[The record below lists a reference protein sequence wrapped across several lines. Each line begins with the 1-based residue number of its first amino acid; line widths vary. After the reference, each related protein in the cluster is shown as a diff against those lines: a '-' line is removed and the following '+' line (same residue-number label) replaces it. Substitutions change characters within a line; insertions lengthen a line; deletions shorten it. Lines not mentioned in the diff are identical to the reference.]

1 MATVK
6 KIQPRQNYLG
16 AGGWVWAGRY
26 GLERYL
32 YILHRVTGLG
42 IILFGIMHLVETTIF
57 RIQGRD
63 VWEATMALLD
73 KPWFEVGLY
82 LVAVAFIF
90 HALNGLRLILQ
101 ELGFALV
108 KPVRP
113 IYPYKDALRKKRLGT
128 MIMLAVVFIFALI
141 FLFDF
146 IVAGGGR

>member
-42 IILFGIMHLVETTIF
+42 IILFGMLHLVETTIF

-101 ELGFALV
+101 GLGFALG

-128 MIMLAVVFIFALI
+128 MLMLAVIFIFALV

-146 IVAGGGR
+146 IVAGGR

>member
-16 AGGWVWAGRY
+16 VGGWVWAGRY

-32 YILHRVTGLG
+32 YLLHRVTGLG
-42 IILFGIMHLVETTIF
+42 IILFGILHLVETTIF
-57 RIQGRD
+57 RVQGQD
-63 VWEATMALLD
+63 TWEATMALLS

-101 ELGFALV
+101 GLGLALGR
-108 KPVRP
+108 PVRP

-128 MIMLAVVFIFALI
+128 MLMLAVIFIFALV

-146 IVAGGGR
+146 IVAGGR